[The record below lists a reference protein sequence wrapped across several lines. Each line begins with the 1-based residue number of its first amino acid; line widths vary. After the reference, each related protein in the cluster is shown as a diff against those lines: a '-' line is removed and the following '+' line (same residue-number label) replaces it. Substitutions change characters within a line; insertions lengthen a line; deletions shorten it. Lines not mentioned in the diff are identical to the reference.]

1 MSRLLRYPVPRSP
14 LGGQRTQ
21 SRILKLVAEGA
32 TWKAALNTD
41 LTGIKVDSDVN
52 CRLRVQ
58 IKLAGV
64 ETTTPSFKFQAQVN
78 AGGYSDIT
86 AGSSNVKT
94 NDSVFYVD
102 GDDCAVKLLGGADT
116 LIRNN
121 AAEDLTGTFTMPI
134 NFTVGDIIET
144 ELSFTLISADLSN
157 SDDIDFR
164 VVESDG
170 TAFTTYTQT
179 GSIAVVKATV
189 GLAMRHPL
197 APFRHT
203 FMR

>member
-1 MSRLLRYPVPRSP
+1 M
-14 LGGQRTQ
+14 
-21 SRILKLVAEGA
+21 
-32 TWKAALNTD
+32 
-41 LTGIKVDSDVN
+41 
-52 CRLRVQ
+52 
-58 IKLAGV
+58 
-64 ETTTPSFKFQAQVN
+64 N

-197 APFRHT
+197 APFRHNL
-203 FMR
+203 MR